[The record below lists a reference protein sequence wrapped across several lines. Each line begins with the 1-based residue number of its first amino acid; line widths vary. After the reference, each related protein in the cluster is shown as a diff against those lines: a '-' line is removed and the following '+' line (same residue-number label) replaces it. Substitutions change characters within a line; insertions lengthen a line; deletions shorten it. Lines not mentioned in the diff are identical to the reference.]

1 VSQRLPRE
9 RSPQVC
15 AAALRALAAIGGEA
29 SLGLVTGYLEHE
41 ELQVCRGALIGLL
54 RQEDPKAVHMAQS
67 CLEQL
72 TKSSRAQ
79 DKRLAAEVMAEI
91 RSGDNGLLMTLLG
104 DETEL
109 VRKAAFRAA
118 GRSGNPAYVP
128 VLVEHVSRRKYRR
141 AAEDALIA
149 AGETALTELTEMFE
163 NKDLPRQTLARL
175 AKICGRISGETAIQ
189 VLLKGF
195 DYPDPEVRKEVLA
208 ALARCRYRADESQ
221 AQAVRERIR
230 MEIADA
236 VWNLSAIRDLDDD
249 PGLALARRSLGGQ
262 AETNRERVFFMLS
275 FLYDR
280 KSIES
285 AWENLRHESKEKR
298 AYALEVLD
306 VTLSQELKQ
315 LVLPLVEDMGSPE
328 ALRRLQ
334 VLFPQKT
341 LTQAERLRET
351 LSRPGEW
358 LSPWNKACAV
368 YSAAGLSGSN
378 LSVTLKSIPVS
389 SSSLLAETTRWALAH
404 LNGSTRPEEQRDRSS
419 GRGNSRMLTIE
430 KVILLKGVNMF
441 SKTSEELLTEVAFIL
456 EEVELKPGEV
466 VFEKGDVGES
476 MYIIVDGRV
485 RVYDGDKT
493 INHLGKKEIFGELV
507 LLDPE
512 PRSASV
518 QAVEETRLFR
528 LDRDTFFELMAD
540 NIGVVSGVMEV
551 LCQRLRRMT
560 NMAMERR

>member
-1 VSQRLPRE
+1 
-9 RSPQVC
+9 
-15 AAALRALAAIGGEA
+15 
-29 SLGLVTGYLEHE
+29 
-41 ELQVCRGALIGLL
+41 
-54 RQEDPKAVHMAQS
+54 
-67 CLEQL
+67 
-72 TKSSRAQ
+72 
-79 DKRLAAEVMAEI
+79 
-91 RSGDNGLLMTLLG
+91 
-104 DETEL
+104 
-109 VRKAAFRAA
+109 
-118 GRSGNPAYVP
+118 